1 MWMQRLRQYIP
12 RLPLADRATSLQ
24 VILVLSFGA
33 QVFAAVSITGWL
45 SFRHGQQAVNDLAV
59 NLSREVTNR
68 IEQQIQSDLS
78 RRQQLLEITAA
89 TIRAGDLSVTDQ
101 EQLRQYFWHQLAIA
115 PRVSSIYYGSETGD
129 FVGVQRRSDSNEEI
143 VLWQRTEATAPIRET
158 YSADSTG
165 EPITRID
172 ETNYDPRSRPWYQ
185 SAKRVGDTTWSPIYR
200 FASPDYARL
209 GITPATPIYDD
220 ENQLQGVL
228 ALDMTLEQISQ
239 FLRQMTISPSGQ
251 AFVLERSGAIVASS
265 ASEPPFVTI
274 ADDEQRLQAVNSQ
287 DPHIQAAAQFLASE
301 FQSFDQIRA
310 RQQLSFDFDGEQQWI
325 EVLPLE
331 QDEALNWLVVV
342 VIPESDFMAQIQE
355 NARNTILLCVL
366 ALLIAILLGSH
377 TARWITRPIL
387 QINRAAKRL
396 AVGEWDQKILVNRQ
410 DEIAEL
416 AASFN
421 QMAAQLKQSFDTLA
435 AKNEELRELDRLKDE
450 FLANTSHELRT
461 PLNGIIGI
469 AESLVDGATG
479 SLPDATRANLS
490 MISASGRR
498 LSTLIN
504 DILDFSKLRHHG
516 LVLHQTPIGL
526 REVVEVV
533 LLLSKPLVGIK
544 TIQLINN
551 IPPDLPPAWADEDRL
566 QQILHNLIG
575 NAIKFTEQ
583 GQIVVS
589 AQVQP
594 RTTVTLGEK
603 DGDLTSGGDC
613 DRTSVH
619 PLPANAPHAAQHF
632 DALASG
638 SESSTHSQTAL
649 ATTVEG
655 TSSPTNG
662 VANIVQANSGQSHQ
676 STTASTTAQTDGVD
690 DFETASS
697 NTHAAAASAIATDQ
711 ELKISISDT
720 GIGIPAHKLD
730 RIFEA
735 FEQGDGSTA
744 RLYGGTGLGLAITKQ
759 LVELHGGSLTVESTL
774 GQGST
779 FTFTLPIA
787 AGATA
792 KNQSSSILNRPDAEF
807 AQDNLAIARLILDPN
822 SLIGDP
828 SRPDT
833 APIAPA
839 QLKPSTSQDQRS
851 TNHTL
856 TVLIVDDEPVNLQV
870 LVNYLSLEDYQIAQA
885 SSGAEA
891 LDLMAQGLQP
901 DLILLDVMMPGMTG
915 YEVCQR
921 IRQQYPTHE
930 LPIVMLTAKN
940 QVASLV
946 QGLEAGANDYLAKP
960 VSRDELLARIRVH
973 LELSKIN
980 LAYGRFVPQEFLK
993 FLNRDSIVEVQL
1005 GDQIQQEMSVLFAD
1019 IRNFTSLA
1027 EQMTPEENFR
1037 FINSCFSR
1045 LEPAITNHHGFIDKY
1060 IGDGIMALF
1069 SGTADDAVLAGID
1082 LLHRL
1087 DKYNQNRTRMNYD
1100 TVRIGV
1106 GINTGE
1112 LMLGTVGGVNRMDGT
1127 VISDAVNLAAR
1138 IEKLTKDYGV
1148 SLLISDDTLQRLAD
1162 PDKYSIR
1169 RIDRVQVRG
1178 RSEPVT
1184 VYEVFDADPVAVQDQ
1199 KWATKTT
1206 FEQALYLFEM
1216 HQWDVAAALLSDC
1229 IEQYP
1234 EDRVARV
1241 YYERCE
1247 EQSRMKLYQSL
1258 ED

>member
-1 MWMQRLRQYIP
+1 MQRLRQYIP

-59 NLSREVTNR
+59 NLSREVTDR
-68 IEQQIQSDLS
+68 IEQQIQSDLD
-78 RRQQLLEITAA
+78 RRQQLLAITAA
-89 TIRAGDLSVTDQ
+89 TIESGDLSVTDQ
-101 EQLRQYFWHQLAIA
+101 EQLRHYFWHQLAIA
-115 PRVSSIYYGSETGD
+115 PLISSIYYGSETGD

-143 VLWQRTEATAPIRET
+143 LLWQRTEATAPIRET

-165 EPITRID
+165 EPIARID
-172 ETNYDPRSRPWYQ
+172 ETEYDPRSRPWYQ
-185 SAKRVGDTTWSPIYR
+185 AAKRDREATWSPIYR

-265 ASEPPFVTI
+265 TSEPPFVTI

-287 DPHIQAAAQFLASE
+287 DPHIQAAAQFLTSE
-301 FQSFDQIRA
+301 FESFDQIRT
-310 RQQLSFDFDGEQQWI
+310 RRQLSFEFNGEQQWV

-331 QDEALNWLVVV
+331 QDAALNWLVVV
-342 VIPESDFMAQIQE
+342 IIPESDFMSQIQE
-355 NARNTILLCVL
+355 NARKTILLCVL

-396 AVGEWDQKILVNRQ
+396 AVGEWNQKIQIDRQ

-479 SLPDATRANLS
+479 TLPDATRANLS

-516 LVLHQTPIGL
+516 LVLNQTPIGL

-533 LLLSKPLVGIK
+533 LILSKPLLRTK
-544 TIQLINN
+544 SIQLINN
-551 IPPDLPPAWADEDRL
+551 IPSDLPSAWADEDRL
-566 QQILHNLIG
+566 LQILHNLIG

-583 GQIVVS
+583 GQIVMS
-589 AQVQP
+589 AQIQP
-594 RTTVTLGEK
+594 RTTVSQREIER
-603 DGDLTSGGDC
+603 SADC
-613 DRTSVH
+613 DRTST
-619 PLPANAPHAAQHF
+619 A
-632 DALASG
+632 DALTTDAACASTY
-638 SESSTHSQTAL
+638 SDQSALTRQQLVSSQAELVTNADAEEAHR
-649 ATTVEG
+649 
-655 TSSPTNG
+655 PTNG
-662 VANIVQANSGQSHQ
+662 TVSTVQVSPSPAPVVQSETQVGTANRIATTSGSHHAT
-676 STTASTTAQTDGVD
+676 S
-690 DFETASS
+690 
-697 NTHAAAASAIATDQ
+697 AAAIAPDQ
-711 ELKISISDT
+711 ELKISVSDT
-720 GIGIPAHKLD
+720 GIGIPDHKLD

-735 FEQGDGSTA
+735 FEQADGSTA

-759 LVELHGGSLTVESTL
+759 LVELHGGTLTVDSTL

-787 AGATA
+787 VGAAATDRFSTAG
-792 KNQSSSILNRPDAEF
+792 NRPDAEF

-822 SLIGDP
+822 SLIGEP
-828 SRPDT
+828 NSNEPMGLET
-833 APIAPA
+833 A
-839 QLKPSTSQDQRS
+839 TSQMQRS
-851 TNHTL
+851 ANQTL

-915 YEVCQR
+915 YEVCQQ

-960 VSRDELLARIRVH
+960 ISRDELLARIRVH

-1005 GDQIQQEMSVLFAD
+1005 GDQTQREMSVLFAD
-1019 IRNFTSLA
+1019 IRNFTALA

-1069 SGTADDAVLAGID
+1069 SGTADDAILAGID

-1087 DKYNQNRTRMNYD
+1087 DKYNQNRSRMGYEA
-1100 TVRIGV
+1100 VRIGI

-1148 SLLISDDTLQRLAD
+1148 SLLISDDTLQRLED

-1234 EDRVARV
+1234 ADRVAKI

-1247 EQSRMKLYQSL
+1247 QQHRIQLYQKL

>member
-1 MWMQRLRQYIP
+1 MPGSQIALASVETTSQTTNATVNAEQHSAAQSTIVQIP
-12 RLPLADRATSLQ
+12 VQTNGTDHTKPGLNNAN
-24 VILVLSFGA
+24 
-33 QVFAAVSITGWL
+33 AVP
-45 SFRHGQQAVNDLAV
+45 
-59 NLSREVTNR
+59 
-68 IEQQIQSDLS
+68 
-78 RRQQLLEITAA
+78 
-89 TIRAGDLSVTDQ
+89 AG
-101 EQLRQYFWHQLAIA
+101 AIA
-115 PRVSSIYYGSETGD
+115 P
-129 FVGVQRRSDSNEEI
+129 
-143 VLWQRTEATAPIRET
+143 
-158 YSADSTG
+158 
-165 EPITRID
+165 
-172 ETNYDPRSRPWYQ
+172 
-185 SAKRVGDTTWSPIYR
+185 
-200 FASPDYARL
+200 
-209 GITPATPIYDD
+209 
-220 ENQLQGVL
+220 
-228 ALDMTLEQISQ
+228 
-239 FLRQMTISPSGQ
+239 
-251 AFVLERSGAIVASS
+251 
-265 ASEPPFVTI
+265 
-274 ADDEQRLQAVNSQ
+274 
-287 DPHIQAAAQFLASE
+287 
-301 FQSFDQIRA
+301 
-310 RQQLSFDFDGEQQWI
+310 
-325 EVLPLE
+325 
-331 QDEALNWLVVV
+331 
-342 VIPESDFMAQIQE
+342 
-355 NARNTILLCVL
+355 
-366 ALLIAILLGSH
+366 
-377 TARWITRPIL
+377 
-387 QINRAAKRL
+387 
-396 AVGEWDQKILVNRQ
+396 
-410 DEIAEL
+410 
-416 AASFN
+416 
-421 QMAAQLKQSFDTLA
+421 
-435 AKNEELRELDRLKDE
+435 
-450 FLANTSHELRT
+450 
-461 PLNGIIGI
+461 
-469 AESLVDGATG
+469 
-479 SLPDATRANLS
+479 
-490 MISASGRR
+490 
-498 LSTLIN
+498 
-504 DILDFSKLRHHG
+504 
-516 LVLHQTPIGL
+516 
-526 REVVEVV
+526 
-533 LLLSKPLVGIK
+533 
-544 TIQLINN
+544 
-551 IPPDLPPAWADEDRL
+551 
-566 QQILHNLIG
+566 
-575 NAIKFTEQ
+575 
-583 GQIVVS
+583 
-589 AQVQP
+589 
-594 RTTVTLGEK
+594 
-603 DGDLTSGGDC
+603 
-613 DRTSVH
+613 
-619 PLPANAPHAAQHF
+619 
-632 DALASG
+632 
-638 SESSTHSQTAL
+638 
-649 ATTVEG
+649 
-655 TSSPTNG
+655 
-662 VANIVQANSGQSHQ
+662 
-676 STTASTTAQTDGVD
+676 
-690 DFETASS
+690 
-697 NTHAAAASAIATDQ
+697 DQ

-720 GIGIPAHKLD
+720 GIGIPAHKRD

-759 LVELHGGSLTVESTL
+759 LVELHGGTLTVDSTL

-787 AGATA
+787 VGATPQ
-792 KNQSSSILNRPDAEF
+792 NQSTAALDRPSVEF

-822 SLIGDP
+822 SLIGDTN
-828 SRPDT
+828 RTAT
-833 APIAPA
+833 APIAPSE
-839 QLKPSTSQDQRS
+839 LKPSTGQRQRS
-851 TNHTL
+851 ANQGL
-856 TVLIVDDEPVNLQV
+856 TVLIVDDEPINLQV

-921 IRQQYPTHE
+921 IRQEYPTHE

-1087 DKYNQNRTRMNYD
+1087 DKYNQNRTRMSYD
-1100 TVRIGV
+1100 AVRIGI

-1148 SLLISDDTLQRLAD
+1148 SLLISDDTLQRLED

-1206 FEQALYLFEM
+1206 FEQALYLFDM

-1229 IEQYP
+1229 MEQYP
-1234 EDRVARV
+1234 DDRVAKI

-1247 EQSRMKLYQSL
+1247 EQSRIQLYQNL

>member
-1 MWMQRLRQYIP
+1 MWMQRLQQYIP

-45 SFRHGQQAVNDLAV
+45 SFRHGQQAVNDLAL
-59 NLSREVTNR
+59 NLSREVTDR

-101 EQLRQYFWHQLAIA
+101 AQLRQYFWHQLAIA
-115 PRVSSIYYGSETGD
+115 PLVSSIYYGSATGN
-129 FVGVQRRSDSNEEI
+129 FVGVQRRSDAEI

-158 YSADSTG
+158 YSADPAG
-165 EPITRID
+165 EPVTRID
-172 ETNYDPRSRPWYQ
+172 ETDYDPRSRPWYQ
-185 SAKRVGDTTWSPIYR
+185 AAQRTGQTTWSPIYR

-228 ALDMTLEQISQ
+228 ALDMTLEQISE

-265 ASEPPFVTI
+265 TSEPPFVTV

-287 DPHIQAAAQFLASE
+287 DSHVQAAAQFLTHE
-301 FQSFDQIRA
+301 FESFDQIRT
-310 RQQLSFDFDGEQQWI
+310 RQQLSFDFDGEEQWV

-331 QDEALNWLVVV
+331 QDGALNWLVVV
-342 VIPESDFMAQIQE
+342 VIPESDFMAKIQE

-396 AVGEWDQKILVNRQ
+396 AVGEWDQKISVNRQ

-421 QMAAQLKQSFDTLA
+421 QMATQLKQSFDTLA
-435 AKNEELRELDRLKDE
+435 AKNEELQELDRLKDE

-516 LVLHQTPIGL
+516 LVLHQAPIGL

-533 LLLSKPLVGIK
+533 LILSKPLVGIK
-544 TIQLINN
+544 TVQLIND
-551 IPPDLPPAWADEDRL
+551 IPADLPPAWADEDRL

-589 AQVQP
+589 AQV
-594 RTTVTLGEK
+594 
-603 DGDLTSGGDC
+603 
-613 DRTSVH
+613 
-619 PLPANAPHAAQHF
+619 
-632 DALASG
+632 
-638 SESSTHSQTAL
+638 
-649 ATTVEG
+649 
-655 TSSPTNG
+655 
-662 VANIVQANSGQSHQ
+662 
-676 STTASTTAQTDGVD
+676 
-690 DFETASS
+690 
-697 NTHAAAASAIATDQ
+697 AIATDQ
-711 ELKISISDT
+711 ELKVSISDT

-759 LVELHGGSLTVESTL
+759 LVELHGGILTVESTM

-792 KNQSSSILNRPDAEF
+792 KNQSSSMLNRPDAEF
-807 AQDNLAIARLILDPN
+807 AQDKLAIARLILDPN
-822 SLIGDP
+822 SLIGGS
-828 SRPDT
+828 SRTDA

-839 QLKPSTSQDQRS
+839 QLKPSTSQDKRS
-851 TNHTL
+851 TNQTL

-870 LVNYLSLEDYQIAQA
+870 LVNYLSLEEYQIAQA

-1087 DKYNQNRTRMNYD
+1087 DKYNQNRTRMSYD
-1100 TVRIGV
+1100 TVRIGI

-1234 EDRVARV
+1234 EDRVAKI

-1247 EQSRMKLYQSL
+1247 QQSRMKLYQNL

>member
-45 SFRHGQQAVNDLAV
+45 SFRHGQQAVNDLAA
-59 NLSREVTNR
+59 NLSREVTSR
-68 IEQQIQSDLS
+68 IDQKIHSDLTS
-78 RRQQLLEITAA
+78 RRQLLEMTAA
-89 TIRAGDLSVTDQ
+89 TIRADDLSVTDQ
-101 EQLRQYFWHQLAIA
+101 DQLRRYFWHQLAIA
-115 PRVSSIYYGSETGD
+115 PLVSSMYYGNEAGD
-129 FVGVQRRSDSNEEI
+129 FVGVQRRSTDSSEET
-143 VLWQRTEATAPIRET
+143 VVWRRTEATAPIRET
-158 YSADSTG
+158 YSTDPTG
-165 EPITRID
+165 EPIARID
-172 ETNYDPRSRPWYQ
+172 TTEYDPRQRPWYQ
-185 SAKRVGDTTWSPIYR
+185 VAKLKGHTTWSPIYR

-220 ENQLQGVL
+220 DNQLLGVL
-228 ALDMTLEQISQ
+228 ALDITLEQISE
-239 FLRQMTISPSGQ
+239 FLRQMIISPSGE

-265 ASEPPFVTI
+265 AAEPPFVTL
-274 ADDEQRLQAVNSQ
+274 AGDEKRLQAVNSQ
-287 DPHIQAAAQFLASE
+287 DPQIQATAQFLTSQ
-301 FQSFDQIRA
+301 FQSLGQIQT
-310 RQQLSFDFDGEQQWI
+310 RQQLSFEFNGEKQWV
-325 EVLPLE
+325 EVLPLQ
-331 QDEALNWLVVV
+331 QDDALNWLVVV

-355 NARNTILLCVL
+355 NARNTILLCIL
-366 ALLIAILLGSH
+366 AMLVAILLGSH

-396 AVGEWDQKILVNRQ
+396 AIGEWDQRIPVNRQ

-416 AASFN
+416 ATSFN

-435 AKNEELRELDRLKDE
+435 AKNEELQELDRLKDE

-490 MISASGRR
+490 MIAASGRR
-498 LSTLIN
+498 LSSLIN

-516 LVLHQTPIGL
+516 LELSQTPVGL
-526 REVVEVV
+526 REAVEVV
-533 LLLSKPLVGIK
+533 LLLSKPLLRAK
-544 TIQLINN
+544 SIQLINR
-551 IPPDLPPAWADEDRL
+551 ISTDLPPAWADEDRL

-583 GQIVVS
+583 GHIEVT
-589 AQVQP
+589 AEVQP
-594 RTTVTLGEK
+594 RTTVSLDNIYAGLE
-603 DGDLTSGGDC
+603 
-613 DRTSVH
+613 
-619 PLPANAPHAAQHF
+619 N
-632 DALASG
+632 
-638 SESSTHSQTAL
+638 
-649 ATTVEG
+649 TTVEPLMRLQPSQAAPSTPIEHSVSATSEPQLSQPAINAQTTVAPIPEVTKG
-655 TSSPTNG
+655 TNGLEPEPPTNG
-662 VANIVQANSGQSHQ
+662 TTS
-676 STTASTTAQTDGVD
+676 STNDTLPSPDQRVSQ
-690 DFETASS
+690 ASS
-697 NTHAAAASAIATDQ
+697 PATANPNIGVSSDQ
-711 ELKISISDT
+711 ELKISITDT
-720 GIGIPAHKLD
+720 GIGIPAHKLE

-759 LVELHGGSLTVESTL
+759 LVELHGGTITVDSEL

-787 AGATA
+787 VGAEPS
-792 KNQSSSILNRPDAEF
+792 NQSLAHFNRPDAEF

-822 SLIGDP
+822 SLLGDVS
-828 SRPDT
+828 SRDLAKAQTVKPE
-833 APIAPA
+833 APIHYASHVSN
-839 QLKPSTSQDQRS
+839 Q
-851 TNHTL
+851 NM

-870 LVNYLSLEDYQIAQA
+870 LINYLSLEDYRVAQA

-921 IRQQYPTHE
+921 IRETYPTHE

-960 VSRDELLARIRVH
+960 ISRDELLARIRVH

-1027 EQMTPEENFR
+1027 EHMTPEENFR

-1069 SGTADDAVLAGID
+1069 SGTADDAIMAGID

-1087 DKYNQNRTRMNYD
+1087 DKYNRDRSRLSYSS
-1100 TVRIGV
+1100 VRIGI

-1112 LMLGTVGGVNRMDGT
+1112 LMLGTVGGINRMDGT

-1148 SLLISDDTLQRLAD
+1148 SLLISDDTLQRLDD

-1169 RIDRVQVRG
+1169 RIDQVQVRG

-1184 VYEVFDADPVAVQDQ
+1184 VYEVFDADPVAIQDQ
-1199 KWATKTT
+1199 KWATKKT
-1206 FEQALYLFEM
+1206 FEQALYLFDM
-1216 HQWDVAAALLSDC
+1216 QQWDVAAALLSDC

-1234 EDRVARV
+1234 EDRVAKI

-1247 EQSRMKLYQSL
+1247 QQSRIKLYQNL